1 MPACGESAEH
11 FVEVRLS
18 AAGLRM
24 VPILP
29 VENQKVEVIC
39 HWRDDCSTTYCAVVA
54 DYEAAPTK
62 ASARTDFAVLIPAYN
77 ERDNIAPLFAALAD
91 VFAAAHLVGEI
102 ILIDDGSSDGTYE
115 AAQLAAV
122 SFGGR
127 ARVLR
132 HGRNVGKTEA
142 IVTAARDTERQYV
155 VLLDADLQYAPA
167 EIPRFLDAL
176 DEGWDVVTARKVGV
190 YEKQLVSGVYNR
202 LSARLFDVPVSD
214 LNSMKACRR
223 DLFDEIPL
231 RHDWHRFFVVLA
243 HTRGYR
249 VTEIDVA
256 LHPRHAGESK
266 YQSRRRI
273 LTGVGDLLVVWFG
286 LRVSAKPMHF
296 FGGLGL
302 WAFGG
307 GTVLGIITAV
317 LRATDV
323 PPPPIGYRPILGLIA
338 MLLLSGVIL
347 FAVGIVAE
355 LVAILNSEVEALR
368 AELRQGRKAS

>member
-1 MPACGESAEH
+1 MSARGKAAEH
-11 FVEVRLS
+11 FVKVGFS

-29 VENQKVEVIC
+29 VENQNVEMIS

-54 DYEAAPTK
+54 DYEAAPAK
-62 ASARTDFAVLIPAYN
+62 ASARTDFAVIIPAYN
-77 ERDNIAPLFAALAD
+77 ERDNVAALFDALAT
-91 VFAAAHLVGEI
+91 VFAREDLGGEI
-102 ILIDDGSSDGTYE
+102 VFVDDGSTDGTFE
-115 AAQLAAV
+115 AAQLASAV
-122 SFGGR
+122 FGGR
-127 ARVLR
+127 ARVIR

-142 IVTAARDTERQYV
+142 IVTAARNTERRYV
-155 VLLDADLQYAPA
+155 VLLDADLQYAP
-167 EIPRFLDAL
+167 EDIPRFLDSL
-176 DEGWDVVTARKVGV
+176 DAGWDVVTARKVGD
-190 YEKQLVSGVYNR
+190 YQKQFVSNVYNR

-243 HTRGYR
+243 HMRGSR

-266 YQSRRRI
+266 YNSRRRI
-273 LTGVGDLLVVWFG
+273 LTGVGDLLVVWFA
-286 LRVSAKPMHF
+286 LRVRAKPMHF

-302 WAFGG
+302 WALGSG
-307 GTVLGIITAV
+307 AVLGLITAA
-317 LRATDV
+317 LRAADV

-338 MLLLSGVIL
+338 VLLLSGVIL
-347 FAVGIVAE
+347 FAMGIVAE
-355 LVAILNSEVEALR
+355 LVAILHSEVEALR
-368 AELRQGRKAS
+368 AEVRQRRRVP